1 MLACEDPPADTS
13 TDDAAGDGRGV
24 KRDRARSIEHEEEYV
39 DAEIKGTT
47 LPVLDVRLN
56 PGEKLVAE
64 AGELSWMTQSI
75 QLKTTTQTAGAKGMM
90 GVLKRAVG
98 GGGVFMTEYEAQG
111 AAGNVAF
118 ATKLPGQILPIQVT
132 PENEFMIQRH
142 GFLCATEGVELSMAF
157 QKKLGA
163 GIFGGEGFVLQK
175 LGGTCDA
182 WIEIDGE
189 VVVMDLQ
196 PGEFLRVHPGHVGM
210 FQAHMAFEITTVPG
224 IKNKLFG
231 GDGLFLAKLTG
242 PGRIWLQTLPIANLA
257 HALQPYMVQGEVAA
271 GGVGGVIGGLLSN

>member
-1 MLACEDPPADTS
+1 M
-13 TDDAAGDGRGV
+13 DAQ
-24 KRDRARSIEHEEEYV
+24 IH
-39 DAEIKGTT
+39 GTV
-47 LPVLDVRLN
+47 LPVLEVTLN
-56 PGEKLVAE
+56 PGDTIVSE
-64 AGELSWMTQSI
+64 AGEMSWMTQSI
-75 QLKTTTQTAGAKGMM
+75 EMTTTTQTAGAKGVM
-90 GVLKRAVG
+90 GVLKRAVAG
-98 GGGVFMTEYEAQG
+98 GGIFMTEFRSGNG
-111 AAGNVAF
+111 AGSVSF
-118 ATKLPGQILPIQVT
+118 ATKMPGQILPVQVQ
-132 PENEFMIQRH
+132 PGSELMIQRS

>member
-1 MLACEDPPADTS
+1 M
-13 TDDAAGDGRGV
+13 DAQ
-24 KRDRARSIEHEEEYV
+24 
-39 DAEIKGTT
+39 IKGTT
-47 LPVLDVRLN
+47 LPVLEMQLN

-75 QLKTTTQTAGAKGMM
+75 QLTTTTQTAGAKGMM

-98 GGGVFMTEYEAQG
+98 GGGIFMTEYEAQG
-111 AAGNVAF
+111 SPGTVAF
-118 ATKLPGQILPIQVT
+118 ATKLPGQILPIKVS
-132 PENEFMIQRH
+132 PGNELMIQRH
-142 GFLCATEGVELSMAF
+142 GFLCATEGVELTMAF

-175 LGGTCDA
+175 LGGSCDA
-182 WIEIDGE
+182 WLELDGE
-189 VVVMDLQ
+189 VVIYDLQ

-210 FQAHMAFEITTVPG
+210 FQAQMAFEITTVPG

-242 PGRIWLQTLPIANLA
+242 PGRLWLQTLPIANLA
-257 HALQPYMVQGEVAA
+257 QALQPYLVQGEVTA
-271 GGVGGVIGGLLSN
+271 GGAGGVIGGAIGGIFGNS